1 MNNGKRI
8 TALLPGILLLTA
20 LVGCAPTG
28 PAQPTIHNGSENEA
42 GMTDDEGSKGTTGG
56 TETTIHN
63 GSSKDSGKTDDEGG
77 KNTSNGNGQSTTD
90 DGDKD
95 PSDRGDKDTTGPARD
110 PENNSESEE
119 QTEMRMHIQ
128 IGDYTFTAELEDN
141 AAVEELV
148 EMMKEGP
155 VSIRMDDY
163 AGFEKVGALG
173 KRLTSSDSQTTTVAG
188 DIVLY
193 NSSNIV
199 MFYGSNSWAYT
210 RIGHIEDLTD
220 WEKALGSGSITA
232 ESSLW
237 E

>member
-8 TALLPGILLLTA
+8 TALLPGILLLAA
-20 LVGCAPTG
+20 LAGCAPTG
-28 PAQPTIHNGSENEA
+28 PAQPTTHNGSEKEA
-42 GMTDDEGSKGTTGG
+42 KMTDDEGSKGTTGG
-56 TETTIHN
+56 TETTVHN

-90 DGDKD
+90 EGDRD
-95 PSDRGDKDTTGPARD
+95 TSDMGDKDTTGPARD
-110 PENNSESEE
+110 PENKSESEE
-119 QTEMRMHIQ
+119 QTEMRMRIQ
-128 IGDYTFTAELEDN
+128 IGDYSFTAELEDN
-141 AAVEELV
+141 AAVVELV

-232 ESSLW
+232 EFSLA